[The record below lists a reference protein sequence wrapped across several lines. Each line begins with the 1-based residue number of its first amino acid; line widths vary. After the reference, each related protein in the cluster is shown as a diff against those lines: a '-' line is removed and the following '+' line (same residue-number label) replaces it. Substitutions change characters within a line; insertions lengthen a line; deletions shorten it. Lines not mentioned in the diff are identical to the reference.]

1 MTVPVSQ
8 LHALPTLQKNTPLAP
23 FTTFRLGGPAR
34 YLVVAH
40 DIDTMIRAALA
51 ARAEHVPLVI
61 LGSGSNVL
69 VAASGFPGLVIIVAT
84 MKLIIAPPTITA
96 EAGVKLSVL
105 LVRAAQA
112 GLGGLTCLAGVPG
125 TVGGAIVGNA
135 GSRTEAI
142 GDRIAHVDVL
152 TADGRRRRVG
162 KADCDFAYRTSRF
175 KSSGDIILSAELQ
188 LVPGDPAV
196 ISREQQ
202 ALIRQKNV
210 KQPTAAQSAG
220 CMFKNVPVPDPS
232 VLPEALRSGV
242 VDGQLPA
249 WRLIAAAGM
258 QGAHVG
264 GVRISDRHANFMLND
279 GTATVDHVCI
289 LLSRVKQRVRDRFS
303 LQLQEEVRLIGFD
316 SIPDPAAHASLRKTS
331 SSGTLLAL

>member
-1 MTVPVSQ
+1 MTAPVSQ
-8 LHALPTLQKNTPLAP
+8 LHALPALQENVTLAP

-34 YLVVAH
+34 YLIVAH
-40 DIDTMIRAALA
+40 DIETVTRAALA
-51 ARAEHVPLVI
+51 ARAEHLPLAI
-61 LGSGSNVL
+61 LGGGSNVL
-69 VAASGFPGLVIIVAT
+69 IAASGFPGLVIIVAT
-84 MKLIIAPPTITA
+84 MNLIIAPPTITA

-125 TVGGAIVGNA
+125 TLGGAIVGNA

-142 GDRIAHVDVL
+142 GDRVAHVDVL
-152 TADGRRRRVG
+152 TADGQRRRVRN
-162 KADCDFAYRTSRF
+162 ADCGFAYRTSRF
-175 KSSGDIILSAELQ
+175 KSSGDIILSAELN

-202 ALIRQKNV
+202 ALIRQKNL

-220 CMFKNVPVPDPS
+220 CMFKNVTVPDPS
-232 VLPEALRSGV
+232 VLPEVLRSSV

-249 WRLIAAAGM
+249 WRLIAAAGL
-258 QGAHVG
+258 QGERVG

-279 GTATVDHVCI
+279 GTATVDQVFR
-289 LLSRVKQRVRDRFS
+289 LLSRVKQHVRDRFG

-316 SIPDPAAHASLRKTS
+316 PVPNTAARSSLRNPS
-331 SSGTLLAL
+331 